1 MSGQTG
7 AETLSAAD
15 TDASATPLA
24 KEGKQADQPAESL
37 TIRLLRRWGTIAVIV
52 LVGIGFSF
60 ASPWFLTFS
69 NFNNILFSMIVSCLV
84 SIGLTYVVISGS
96 FDLSVGLC
104 VTTTSIVCAYMIPW
118 VGPWAAILIAL
129 SVALLI
135 GFINGV
141 LVTYGR
147 LSGIVVTLG
156 MMFVLGGLNI
166 YMTGGYQVPVD
177 YQETAF
183 RFIGQGKVPIF
194 DFSLAVPVIVLLVVF
209 LMAHI
214 LATKTKVGH
223 YIVAVGDNPWAAFYS
238 GIKVYHWV
246 IVAFMLSALIAGTGG
261 IILTSIS
268 SSAQPVGGEGYLLE
282 AFAAVFLG
290 ATVLGKG
297 KPHVLGTLL
306 GVFFLYMVNSG
317 MNMVGFPYAFR
328 QLFAGLVLILAVGA
342 NAILN
347 REEIHLKFI

>member
-1 MSGQTG
+1 M
-7 AETLSAAD
+7 SAAG
-15 TDASATPLA
+15 TEVKSAGVAAT
-24 KEGKQADQPAESL
+24 GSQAAQPGESL
-37 TIRLLRRWGTIAVIV
+37 LIRLLRRWGTIVVIV
-52 LVGIGFSF
+52 LVAIGFSF
-60 ASPWFLTFS
+60 ASPWFLTLS
-69 NFNNILFSMIVSCLV
+69 NFNNILFSMIVSCMV
-84 SIGLTYVVISGS
+84 SMGLTYVVIVGS

-104 VTTTSIVCAYMIPW
+104 VTTTSIVCAFMIPL
-118 VGPWAAILIAL
+118 VGPWVAIVIAL
-129 SVALLI
+129 AVAMFI
-135 GFINGV
+135 GLVNGI

-156 MMFVLGGLNI
+156 MMFVLGGINI
-166 YMTGGYQVPVD
+166 YLTDGYQVAVD
-177 YQETAF
+177 YQETGF
-183 RFIGQGKVPIF
+183 RFIGQGKAPIF
-194 DFSLAVPVIVLLVVF
+194 DFNLAVPVIILLLVF
-209 LMAHI
+209 LIAHI
-214 LATKTKVGH
+214 VATKTKIGH

-246 IVAFMLSALIAGTGG
+246 IVAFMLSALIAGIGG
-261 IILTSIS
+261 VILTSIS

-297 KPHVLGTLL
+297 KPHILGTLL
-306 GVFFLYMVNSG
+306 GVFFIYMVNSG

-342 NAILN
+342 NAMLN

>member
-1 MSGQTG
+1 MSSAGTEAGRTDLAAGGGQTVEHG
-7 AETLSAAD
+7 
-15 TDASATPLA
+15 
-24 KEGKQADQPAESL
+24 ESL
-37 TIRLLRRWGTIAVIV
+37 LVRLLRRWGTIAVIV
-52 LVGIGFSF
+52 LVAIGFSF
-60 ASPWFLTFS
+60 ASEWFLTFS

-84 SIGLTYVVISGS
+84 SMGLTYVVIAGS

-104 VTTTSIVCAYMIPW
+104 VTTTSIVCAYMIPV
-118 VGPWAAILIAL
+118 VGPWLAIIVAL
-129 SVALLI
+129 AVALLI
-135 GFINGV
+135 GFVNGV

-166 YMTGGYQVPVD
+166 YMTGGYQVAVD
-177 YQETAF
+177 YQETGF
-183 RFIGQGKVPIF
+183 RHIGQGKVPVF
-194 DFSLAVPVIVLLVVF
+194 DVNIALPVIILLLVF
-209 LMAHI
+209 LAAHL

-246 IVAFMLSALIAGTGG
+246 TVAFMLSAVIAGIGG
-261 IILTSIS
+261 VILTSIS

-297 KPHVLGTLL
+297 KPHILGTLL

-342 NAILN
+342 NAMLN